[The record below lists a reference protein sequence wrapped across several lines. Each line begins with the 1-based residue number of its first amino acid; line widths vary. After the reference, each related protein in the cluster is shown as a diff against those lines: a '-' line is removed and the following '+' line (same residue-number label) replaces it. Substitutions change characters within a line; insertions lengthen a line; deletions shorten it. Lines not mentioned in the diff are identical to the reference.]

1 MRKTS
6 MYKVLGLSDPV
17 KTAEDKWLLLPVFLK
32 AKGLVKQ
39 HIDSLDY
46 FVNHD
51 LRNLLNTNNCVTSD
65 VDPKVFLVYT
75 NIYVGMPEQDD
86 HGGGGGT
93 GGAGDWSVT
102 PQNAGFGTRHNLYPY
117 LSVSSIRGGACAS
130 NGRTLCWPAYRSCSG
145 ATSAFSVA
153 SLRRKSLPYLS
164 AHSIR
169 GSFRRQNHGEGHF
182 WFRSS

>member
-17 KTAEDKWLLLPVFLK
+17 KTAEGKWLLLPVFLK
-32 AKGLVKQ
+32 AKGLVEQ

-65 VDPKVFLVYT
+65 VEPKFFLVYT

-86 HGGGGGT
+86 HGGGGT
-93 GGAGDWSVT
+93 GGAGNGPSHRRTQAEVHDAICTGGRRYRVS
-102 PQNAGFGTRHNLYPY
+102 AGEQAHQT
-117 LSVSSIRGGACAS
+117 AAS
-130 NGRTLCWPAYRSCSG
+130 YADPPTDYAREQQVHT
-145 ATSAFSVA
+145 
-153 SLRRKSLPYLS
+153 
-164 AHSIR
+164 
-169 GSFRRQNHGEGHF
+169 Q
-182 WFRSS
+182 